1 MTKNTLLKGLLGA
14 TALTVFTAGNAHA
27 QLTPAGTNVQN
38 TFTLT
43 YDVGGVAQPPIDT
56 SDPGDP
62 NGPTEFTVDRL
73 IDLTVASQ
81 GDNTVAPGATDEE
94 LVFSVTNDGNDTQAY
109 SLTVVEET
117 GDDIDTDDP
126 AGATPVLVYYIDDG
140 DGVYQPGGAD
150 GAPETYNPA
159 NPPEL
164 GPDEVLWVVV
174 TQDIPTS
181 AVDTN
186 TADVTLVVD
195 TLEPALLSGGGA
207 NPNAGT
213 PVTADADGTN
223 ALTGVAENV
232 LADGDGLTGNE
243 GDNDGAHS
251 ATGAYIVASADITA
265 VKAVEV
271 FSQDGSGCA
280 TISLPHTSPTPGDNY
295 SIPGSCV
302 EYVITVENAGS
313 APATDIVINDVLADE
328 LDFVNVV
335 IGGDFT
341 GTGALTPSAPAT
353 PLDCTGGACVINLS
367 GETLPA
373 PVAPAVSTTGLV
385 IIRALVK

>member
-1 MTKNTLLKGLLGA
+1 MTKNMLLKGLLGA
-14 TALTVFTAGNAHA
+14 TALTVFTAGSAHA

-43 YDVGGVAQPPIDT
+43 YDVGGVTQPVIDT
-56 SDPGDP
+56 SDPSDP

-109 SLTVVEET
+109 SLTVVEEG

-140 DGVYQPGGAD
+140 DGVYEPNAGD
-150 GAPETYNPA
+150 GAPITYNPA

-186 TADVTLVVD
+186 TADVSLVAD
-195 TLEPALLSGGGA
+195 TLEPSTS
-207 NPNAGT
+207 PNAGT
-213 PVTADADGTN
+213 PVVGDGDGNT
-223 ALTGVAENV
+223 LTGAAENV
-232 LADGDGLTGNE
+232 LADGTGTANE
-243 GDNDGAHS
+243 VANAGDHS
-251 ATGAYIVASADITA
+251 ATGTYIVAAADIA
-265 VKAVEV
+265 ASKAVSIHSE
-271 FSQDGSGCA
+271 DGAGCTVIPGTA
-280 TISLPHTSPTPGDNY
+280 TGGY
-295 SIPGSCV
+295 SIPGACV
-302 EYVITVENAGS
+302 EYVITVENTGS
-313 APATDIVINDVLADE
+313 SAATDIVINDVLADE
-328 LDFVNVV
+328 LDFAGAVF
-335 IGGDFT
+335 GGDFT
-341 GTGALTPSAPAT
+341 GGSFASPALPAANT
-353 PLDCTGGACVINLS
+353 DCTGGACVINLTGAS
-367 GETLPA
+367 LPA
-373 PVAPAVSTTGLV
+373 PVAPAVSTTGTV
-385 IIRALVK
+385 TIRAFVK

>member
-1 MTKNTLLKGLLGA
+1 MTKSTLLKSLLGA
-14 TALTVFTAGNAHA
+14 TALTVFTVGSAHA

-150 GAPETYNPA
+150 GAPITYNPA

-195 TLEPALLSGGGA
+195 TLEPASS
-207 NPNAGT
+207 PNAGT

-223 ALTGVAENV
+223 ALTGAAENV
-232 LADGDGLTGNE
+232 LADGSGTSNE
-243 GDNDGAHS
+243 GANAGDHSDTGTYVVAAAEVSAVKDVTIHSEDGTGCTVIPGT
-251 ATGAYIVASADITA
+251 ATG
-265 VKAVEV
+265 
-271 FSQDGSGCA
+271 G
-280 TISLPHTSPTPGDNY
+280 Y
-295 SIPGSCV
+295 SIPGACV
-302 EYVITVENAGS
+302 EYVITVENTGS
-313 APATDIVINDVLADE
+313 SAATDIVINDVLADE
-328 LDFVNVV
+328 LDFAGAVF
-335 IGGDFT
+335 GGDFT
-341 GTGALTPSAPAT
+341 GGSFGSPALPAANT
-353 PLDCTGGACVINLS
+353 DCTGGACVINLT
-367 GETLPA
+367 GATLPA
-373 PVAPAVSTTGLV
+373 PVAPATVTTGTV
-385 IIRALVK
+385 TIRAFVK

>member
-1 MTKNTLLKGLLGA
+1 M
-14 TALTVFTAGNAHA
+14 
-27 QLTPAGTNVQN
+27 
-38 TFTLT
+38 
-43 YDVGGVAQPPIDT
+43 GGVAQPPIDT
-56 SDPGDP
+56 SDPSDP

-73 IDLTVASQ
+73 IDLTVASL
-81 GDNTVAPGATDEE
+81 GDNPVAPGATDEE
-94 LVFSVTNDGNDTQAY
+94 LVFRVTNDGNDTQAY
-109 SLTVVEET
+109 SLTIVEEPT
-117 GDDIDTDDP
+117 GGTDTIDTDAP
-126 AGATPVLVYYIDDG
+126 TSGTPLVYYIDDG
-140 DGVYQPGGAD
+140 DGVFQPDAAD
-150 GAPETYNPA
+150 GSAVTYNPA
-159 NPPEL
+159 SPPEL

-174 TQDIPTS
+174 QQNIPTS
-181 AVDTN
+181 AVDGN
-186 TADVTLVVD
+186 RADVTLVAD

-207 NPNAGT
+207 NPNAGV
-213 PVTADADGTN
+213 PVSGDSDGN
-223 ALTGVAENV
+223 LLTGVAENV

-341 GTGALTPSAPAT
+341 GTGTLTPSAPAT